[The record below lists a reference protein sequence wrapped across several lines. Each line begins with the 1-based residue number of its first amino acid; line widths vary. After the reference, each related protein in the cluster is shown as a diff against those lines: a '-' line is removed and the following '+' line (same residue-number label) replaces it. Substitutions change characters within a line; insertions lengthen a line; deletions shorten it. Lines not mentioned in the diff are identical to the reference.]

1 MPRVSF
7 EHIVKSYGRHTIL
20 DDLNL
25 AIDDGDFLVLLG
37 PSGCGKTTLL
47 NLLAGLA
54 EVTDGRIVIGDRDV
68 TDLDPKDRGLAMVF
82 QSYALYPTKTVRG
95 NLRFGLSAAR
105 LDGAEADRRVDWAAK
120 LLQIE
125 PLLDRKPAQL
135 SGGQRQRVA
144 IGRALVK
151 HAEVLLFDEPLS
163 NLDAKLRTEMRLEI
177 KRLHEELKPTIV
189 YVTHDQIEAMTMATK
204 IAVMNAGVIQQF
216 GTPDEIYER
225 PANLFVAGF
234 IGAPAMN
241 LKRARIAKSEGKVE
255 GIFGSGTRFDLG
267 GYGFRTHPEEGAE
280 VVVGMRPEHF
290 GAPNAPANGAAAVFE
305 LPLQYTE
312 RTGSDATGYLHFEDG
327 LLSLRVEPERA
338 AGLETGQNVS
348 VAFPAARPT
357 SSTPIPGC
365 ASERPGAGGSCTRRG
380 RRGRRLRDFSGTQG
394 DEHEKHHGTGPR
406 RHQGQGCGP
415 VAGLLHERA
424 RVA

>member
-7 EHIVKSYGRHTIL
+7 EHITKNYGAMKVL

-47 NLLAGLA
+47 NLLAGLLD
-54 EVTDGRIVIGDRDV
+54 VTDGRITIGERDV

-82 QSYALYPTKTVRG
+82 QSYALYPTKTVHG
-95 NLRFGLSAAR
+95 NLKFGLSASKLPREEIEQRIA
-105 LDGAEADRRVDWAAK
+105 WAAR

-125 PLLDRKPAQL
+125 PLLHRKPGQL

-151 HAEVLLFDEPLS
+151 NVGVFLFDEPLS

-177 KRLHEELKPTIV
+177 KKLHDQLKSTIV

-204 IAVMNAGVIQQF
+204 IAVMNGGVIQQF

-234 IGAPAMN
+234 IGSPAMN
-241 LKRARIAKSEGKVE
+241 LRKARLSVAAGKVE
-255 GIFGSGTRFDLG
+255 AVFGSGVRLDVSDYPFAGAPQD
-267 GYGFRTHPEEGAE
+267 GAE
-280 VVVGMRPEHF
+280 VIAGLRPEHF
-290 GAPNAPANGAAAVFE
+290 ALTASGPVAATFTV
-305 LPLQYTE
+305 PVQYAE
-312 RTGSDATGYLHFEDG
+312 RTGPDASAYFSFEDE
-327 LLSLRVEPERA
+327 LLALRVEPDA
-338 AGLETGQNVS
+338 AAKLTPGQSMTVS
-348 VAFPAARPT
+348 YLRGKANLFDAR
-357 SSTPIPGC
+357 I
-365 ASERPGAGGSCTRRG
+365 G
-380 RRGRRLRDFSGTQG
+380 RRM
-394 DEHEKHHGTGPR
+394 
-406 RHQGQGCGP
+406 
-415 VAGLLHERA
+415 
-424 RVA
+424 

>member
-7 EHIVKSYGRHTIL
+7 EHITKTYGQLTVL

-47 NLLAGLA
+47 NLLAGLLD
-54 EVTDGRIVIGDRDV
+54 VTDGRITIGERDV

-95 NLRFGLSAAR
+95 NLRFGLVSSR
-105 LDGAEADRRVDWAAK
+105 LPREEIDKRVDWAAK

-151 HAEVLLFDEPLS
+151 NVGVFLFDEPLS

-177 KRLHEELKPTIV
+177 KNLHTSLRHTIV
-189 YVTHDQIEAMTMATK
+189 YVTHDQIEAMTMATR
-204 IAVMNAGVIQQF
+204 IAVMNGGVIQQF
-216 GTPDEIYER
+216 GTPDEIYET

-234 IGAPAMN
+234 IGSPAMN
-241 LKRARIAKSEGKVE
+241 LRKGVLAVSVDSREVVLPE
-255 GIFGSGTRFDLG
+255 TRFDVSDYRFAETPRDGTEVILG
-267 GYGFRTHPEEGAE
+267 L
-280 VVVGMRPEHF
+280 RPEHF
-290 GAPNAPANGAAAVFE
+290 LPPDTHAADAAGRFTV
-305 LPLQYTE
+305 PVRYAE
-312 RTGSDATGYLHFEDG
+312 RTGPDASAFFELDNE
-327 LLSLRVEPERA
+327 LLALRVEPSVA
-338 AGLETGQNVS
+338 ARLTPGETVT
-348 VAFPAARPT
+348 VAFP
-357 SSTPIPGC
+357 
-365 ASERPGAGGSCTRRG
+365 RG
-380 RRGRRLRDFSGTQG
+380 RANLFDA
-394 DEHEKHHGTGPR
+394 HTGQR
-406 RHQGQGCGP
+406 M
-415 VAGLLHERA
+415 
-424 RVA
+424 

>member
-7 EHIVKSYGRHTIL
+7 ERIHKTYGAVSIL
-20 DDLNL
+20 KDLNL
-25 AIDDGDFLVLLG
+25 SVEHGDFLVLLG

-47 NLLAGLA
+47 NMLAGLTD
-54 EVTDGRIVIGDRDV
+54 VTDGRIMIGDRDV

-95 NLRFGLSAAR
+95 NLRFGLASAR
-105 LDGAEADRRVDWAAK
+105 LSSEEVDRRVAWAAK

-177 KRLHEELKPTIV
+177 KRLHEELNPTVV

-204 IAVMNAGVIQQF
+204 IAVMNNGVIQQF
-216 GTPDEIYER
+216 GTPDQIYER

-234 IGAPAMN
+234 IGSPAMN
-241 LKRARIAKSEGKVE
+241 LKKARVAKRDGLVT
-255 GIFGSGTRFDLG
+255 GHFGNGQEILLNDYRFAQV
-267 GYGFRTHPEEGAE
+267 PQEGAE
-280 VVVGMRPEHF
+280 IVVGMRPEYF
-290 GAPNAPANGAAAVFE
+290 GVPDSPVNGAAAVFD
-305 LPLQYTE
+305 LPVAYTE
-312 RTGSDATGYLHFEDG
+312 RTGSDATGYLRFDEG
-327 LLSLRVEPERA
+327 LLSLRVEPSQA
-338 AGLETGQNVS
+338 ARLAGGQKVR
-348 VAFPAARPT
+348 VAFPPGKANLFDAAT
-357 SSTPIPGC
+357 
-365 ASERPGAGGSCTRRG
+365 GG
-380 RRGRRLRDFSGTQG
+380 RL
-394 DEHEKHHGTGPR
+394 
-406 RHQGQGCGP
+406 
-415 VAGLLHERA
+415 
-424 RVA
+424 